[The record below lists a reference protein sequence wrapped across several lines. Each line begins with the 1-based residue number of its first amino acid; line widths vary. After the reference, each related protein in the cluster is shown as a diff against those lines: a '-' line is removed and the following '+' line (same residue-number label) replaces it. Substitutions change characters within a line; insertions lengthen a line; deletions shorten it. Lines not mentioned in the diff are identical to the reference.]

1 MRNNHKPRKG
11 TGALVQA
18 NVLNIGTLID
28 WGINIPTIAEVKN
41 SDRRITDRILD
52 PIAKALDNEHGMIKK
67 WQWAKQSKESLTEHE
82 RANLSEIVEDLQV
95 HILEVKGEAE
105 VTEPIYASIGAEMEK
120 MEKKKETRERQVAK
134 AKKAQPKKP
143 KDV

>member
-1 MRNNHKPRKG
+1 M
-11 TGALVQA
+11 
-18 NVLNIGTLID
+18 
-28 WGINIPTIAEVKN
+28 
-41 SDRRITDRILD
+41 
-52 PIAKALDNEHGMIKK
+52 
-67 WQWAKQSKESLTEHE
+67 
-82 RANLSEIVEDLQV
+82 EDLQV